1 MLLSY
6 KIELSDF
13 IFIIIRLFFIVIFTK
28 LVTVFSDTQVNNN
41 VKGDQGYGVN
51 TTLSNISAISWWR
64 KPKYPEYTTDLS
76 KVTDKLYHIM
86 WY

>member
-1 MLLSY
+1 M
-6 KIELSDF
+6 
-13 IFIIIRLFFIVIFTK
+13 IFTK

-51 TTLSNISAISWWR
+51 TTLGNISAISWWR
-64 KPKYPEYTTDLS
+64 KPKYPEYTTDLW